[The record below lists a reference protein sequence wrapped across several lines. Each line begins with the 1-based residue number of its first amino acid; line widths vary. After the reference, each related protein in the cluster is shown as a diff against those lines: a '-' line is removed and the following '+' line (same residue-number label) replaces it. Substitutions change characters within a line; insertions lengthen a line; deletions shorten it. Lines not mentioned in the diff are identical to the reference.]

1 MQVLIPLI
9 PQLKSGGVDDPH
21 GFEDNILHLCTV
33 LSAEKVRHYLL
44 VGVVSVAIRHQWRLW
59 FVMIQGSTLGCGLAI
74 SAPRTRNGSRK
85 ISAVSSLLSSV
96 HLYQRAFFLL
106 KGEAYSQPST
116 CLCTVCVLSIM
127 IFLSLLIVLQCIY
140 QSTWKFNA
148 VHLLFSWNNISEFL
162 CS

>member
-1 MQVLIPLI
+1 
-9 PQLKSGGVDDPH
+9 
-21 GFEDNILHLCTV
+21 
-33 LSAEKVRHYLL
+33 
-44 VGVVSVAIRHQWRLW
+44 
-59 FVMIQGSTLGCGLAI
+59 
-74 SAPRTRNGSRK
+74 
-85 ISAVSSLLSSV
+85 VSSLLSSV

-106 KGEAYSQPST
+106 KLKAYSQPST

-162 CS
+162 CSWSEQLHMNLSAALDCFLNLSLSFDKKLHIWYLNLEIFS